1 MTTANFNQMNE
12 SQIAGMMGI
21 SVEEY
26 RERNKTPKLSADAQA
41 IVEANEANRK
51 RNEENKNN
59 LSTKGQASAKSQRR
73 GGILRYPLEA
83 LTGTTDYLQINIVE
97 YKRQPNQLTRPTG
110 FGANTLSGA
119 VGGTSSGS
127 LARRSV
133 INDGSI
139 LLQVPSNVQDG
150 NAVNFG
156 DSSMNTLIGAA
167 AGVIGNTM
175 QVGGERLRQTIE
187 GEQTLSS
194 GLGAFGADVKK
205 DLKERFAE
213 STGLGQA
220 AQNFMN
226 AQLTSSAL
234 GIFGGNVSAQQLLA
248 RQQGQI
254 FNPNLE
260 LLFDAPTLRSF
271 TFSFK
276 MTPRSRQE
284 AKQCKLI
291 IRSFKQN
298 MAPKANLEGGQ
309 VGGTGIFLKTPNIF
323 ELSYKRGNRDH
334 PFLHRFKQCFLT
346 NFGVNYTAEGTHT
359 TYDDST
365 PVSMTMDM
373 TFKEIEPI
381 YDTDYKDS
389 DNSVGF

>member
-26 RERNKTPKLSADAQA
+26 RKRNKTPKLSPDAQA
-41 IVEANEANRK
+41 IVDANEANRK
-51 RNEENKNN
+51 LNEENKNN

-110 FGANTLSGA
+110 FGANTLKGA

-194 GLGAFGADVKK
+194 GLGAFGADVQK
-205 DLKERFAE
+205 DLKERFND

-220 AQNFMN
+220 AQNFLN

-234 GIFGGNVSAQQLLA
+234 GVFGGNVSTQQLLA

>member
-234 GIFGGNVSAQQLLA
+234 GVFGGNVSAQQLLA

>member
-1 MTTANFNQMNE
+1 MKNYISGGIEYDWKTGRPVEGSTVYDQSTQVKTLKPEIQGSIDAAN
-12 SQIAGMMGI
+12 
-21 SVEEY
+21 
-26 RERNKTPKLSADAQA
+26 
-41 IVEANEANRK
+41 ANAL
-51 RNEENKNN
+51 NN
-59 LSTKGQASAKSQRR
+59 LTTKGQASAKSQRR

-83 LTGTTDYLQINIVE
+83 LTGSTDYLQINIIE

-110 FGANTLSGA
+110 FGANTLTSA
-119 VGGTSSGS
+119 AGGTTSGS

-156 DSSMNTLIGAA
+156 DSSMNTIVGAA
-167 AGVIGNTM
+167 AGVIGNVMTT
-175 QVGGERLRQTIE
+175 GGDELAKLNKQ
-187 GEQTLSS
+187 GLSKTLEN
-194 GLGAFGADVKK
+194 FGKGVKDDFTK
-205 DLKERFAE
+205 RFE
-213 STGLGQA
+213 NSQGLGQA
-220 AQNFMN
+220 AQDFMN
-226 AQLTSSAL
+226 SKLTSSAL
-234 GIFGGNVSAQQLLA
+234 GVFGGNVSAQQLLA
-248 RQQGQI
+248 RQKGQI

-276 MTPRSRQE
+276 MTPRSHQE

-323 ELSYKRGNRDH
+323 ELTYKRGSRDH
-334 PFLHRFKQCFLT
+334 PFLHKFKQCFLT
-346 NFGVNYTAEGTHT
+346 NFAVNYTAEGTHT

>member
-1 MTTANFNQMNE
+1 MKNYISGGIEYDWKTGRPVEGSIVYDQSTQVKTLKPEIQGSIDAAN
-12 SQIAGMMGI
+12 
-21 SVEEY
+21 
-26 RERNKTPKLSADAQA
+26 
-41 IVEANEANRK
+41 ANAL
-51 RNEENKNN
+51 NN

-83 LTGTTDYLQINIVE
+83 LTGSTDYLQINIIE

-110 FGANTLSGA
+110 FGANTLTSA
-119 VGGTSSGS
+119 AGGTTSGS

-156 DSSMNTLIGAA
+156 DSSMNTIVGAA
-167 AGVIGNTM
+167 AGVIGNVMTT
-175 QVGGERLRQTIE
+175 GGDELAKLNKQ
-187 GEQTLSS
+187 GLSKTLEN
-194 GLGAFGADVKK
+194 FGKGVKDDFTK
-205 DLKERFAE
+205 RFE
-213 STGLGQA
+213 NSQGLGQA
-220 AQNFMN
+220 AQDFMN
-226 AQLTSSAL
+226 SKLTSSAL
-234 GIFGGNVSAQQLLA
+234 GVFGGNVSAQQLLA
-248 RQQGQI
+248 RQKGQI

-276 MTPRSRQE
+276 MTPRSHQE

-323 ELSYKRGNRDH
+323 ELTYKRGSRDH
-334 PFLHRFKQCFLT
+334 PFLHKFKQCFLT

>member
-1 MTTANFNQMNE
+1 MSTVYSKDGSTYTTGGITYDTSTGRPVTSKLSPEIQASVDAAETN
-12 SQIAGMMGI
+12 SQINTTTIGQSTA
-21 SVEEY
+21 
-26 RERNKTPKLSADAQA
+26 KT
-41 IVEANEANRK
+41 
-51 RNEENKNN
+51 
-59 LSTKGQASAKSQRR
+59 QRR
-73 GGILRYPLEA
+73 GGVLRYPLEA
-83 LTGTTDYLQINIVE
+83 LTGTTDYLQINIIE
-97 YKRQPNQLTRPTG
+97 YKRPKNQLTRPAG
-110 FGANTLSGA
+110 FGANTLNSA
-119 VGGTSSGS
+119 VGGTTSGS
-127 LARRSV
+127 LARRSIV
-133 INDGSI
+133 NGGSI

-156 DSSMNTLIGAA
+156 DSSMNTILGAA
-167 AGVIGNTM
+167 AGVVGNVMTT
-175 QVGGERLRQTIE
+175 GGEELAKLKDQ
-187 GEQTLSS
+187 GLSKTLDNFGKGIKDDFTKRFENSQ
-194 GLGAFGADVKK
+194 GL
-205 DLKERFAE
+205 
-213 STGLGQA
+213 SQA
-220 AQNFMN
+220 AQDFMN
-226 AQLTSSAL
+226 AKLTSSAL
-234 GIFGGNVSAQQLLA
+234 GVFGGNVSAQQLLA
-248 RQQGQI
+248 RQKGQI

-276 MTPRSRQE
+276 MTPRSEQE
-284 AKQCKLI
+284 ARQCKLI

-309 VGGTGIFLKTPNIF
+309 IGGTGIFLKTPNIF
-323 ELSYKRGNRDH
+323 ELTYRRGNRNH
-334 PFLHRFKQCFLT
+334 PFLHKFKQCFLT

>member
-1 MTTANFNQMNE
+1 MPNFPPNYAEQE
-12 SQIAGMMGI
+12 KFFASK
-21 SVEEY
+21 EY
-26 RERNKTPKLSADAQA
+26 QTGAKEA
-41 IVEANEANRK
+41 I
-51 RNEENKNN
+51 KNN
-59 LSTKGQASAKSQRR
+59 QPLPKPPASTKSEINNSTKGQASAKSQRR
-73 GGILRYPLEA
+73 GGVLRYPLEA
-83 LTGTTDYLQINIVE
+83 LTGTTDYLQINIIE

-110 FGANTLSGA
+110 FGANTLSSA

-127 LARRSV
+127 LAKRSV
-133 INDGSI
+133 VNDGSI

-175 QVGGERLRQTIE
+175 QAGGKRVAETIE
-187 GEQTLSS
+187 GKQSLSS

-205 DLKERFAE
+205 DLKERFGE

-220 AQNFMN
+220 AQDFMN
-226 AQLTSSAL
+226 AKLTSSAL

-248 RQQGQI
+248 RQTGQI

-276 MTPRSRQE
+276 MTPRSQQE
-284 AKQCKLI
+284 ARQCKLI

-309 VGGTGIFLKTPNIF
+309 VRGTGIFLKSPNIF
-323 ELSYKRGNRDH
+323 ELSYKRGNRNH
-334 PFLHRFKQCFLT
+334 PFLHKFKQCFLT
-346 NFGVNYTAEGTHT
+346 NFSVNYTAEGTHT

-381 YDTDYKDS
+381 YDTDYKDG

>member
-1 MTTANFNQMNE
+1 MPNFPPNYAEQE
-12 SQIAGMMGI
+12 KFFASK
-21 SVEEY
+21 EY
-26 RERNKTPKLSADAQA
+26 QTGAKEA
-41 IVEANEANRK
+41 I
-51 RNEENKNN
+51 KNN
-59 LSTKGQASAKSQRR
+59 QPLPKPPASIKSEINNSTKGQASAKSQRR
-73 GGILRYPLEA
+73 GGVLRYPLEA
-83 LTGTTDYLQINIVE
+83 LTGTTDYLQINIIE

-110 FGANTLSGA
+110 FGANTLSSA

-127 LARRSV
+127 LAKRSV
-133 INDGSI
+133 VNDGSI

-175 QVGGERLRQTIE
+175 QAGGKRVAETIE
-187 GEQTLSS
+187 GKQSLSS

-205 DLKERFAE
+205 DLKERFGE

-220 AQNFMN
+220 AQDFMN
-226 AQLTSSAL
+226 AKLTSSAL

-248 RQQGQI
+248 RQTGQI

-276 MTPRSRQE
+276 MTPRSQQE
-284 AKQCKLI
+284 ARQCKLI

-309 VGGTGIFLKTPNIF
+309 VGGTGIFLKSPNIF
-323 ELSYKRGNRDH
+323 ELSYRKGNRDH
-334 PFLHRFKQCFLT
+334 PFLHKFKQCFLT
-346 NFGVNYTAEGTHT
+346 NFSVNYTAEGTHT
-359 TYDDST
+359 TYDDAT

-381 YDTDYKDS
+381 YDSDYKDS

>member
-26 RERNKTPKLSADAQA
+26 RERNRTPKLSADAQA
-41 IVEANEANRK
+41 IVEINELNRKANEEK
-51 RNEENKNN
+51 KNN
-59 LSTKGQASAKSQRR
+59 LSTNGQASAKSQRR
-73 GGILRYPLEA
+73 GGVLRYPLEA

-97 YKRQPNQLTRPTG
+97 YKRQPNQFTRPAG
-110 FGANTLSGA
+110 FGTNTLSGA

-127 LARRSV
+127 LTRRSV

-156 DSSMNTLIGAA
+156 DSSMNTLVGAA
-167 AGVIGNTM
+167 AGMIGNVMTT
-175 QVGGERLRQTIE
+175 GGDELAKLNKQ
-187 GEQTLSS
+187 GLSKTLEN
-194 GLGAFGADVKK
+194 FGTGIK
-205 DLKERFAE
+205 DDFTKRFE
-213 STGLGQA
+213 NSQGLGQA
-220 AQNFMN
+220 AQDFMN

-234 GIFGGNVSAQQLLA
+234 GVFGGNVSAQQLLA

-323 ELSYKRGNRDH
+323 ELSYKRGGRDH

-346 NFGVNYTAEGTHT
+346 NFSVNYTAEGTHT

>member
-1 MTTANFNQMNE
+1 MPNFPPNYAEQE
-12 SQIAGMMGI
+12 KFYASEQYQTGAK
-21 SVEEY
+21 E
-26 RERNKTPKLSADAQA
+26 A
-41 IVEANEANRK
+41 I
-51 RNEENKNN
+51 KNN
-59 LSTKGQASAKSQRR
+59 QPLPKYEPPKSESNLATKGQTPAKKSLRR

-83 LTGTTDYLQINIVE
+83 LTGTTDYLQINIIE

-110 FGANTLSGA
+110 FGANTLTSA
-119 VGGTSSGS
+119 AGGTTSGS

-133 INDGSI
+133 VNDGSI

-175 QVGGERLRQTIE
+175 QAGGQRLAETIE
-187 GEQTLSS
+187 GKKTLSS
-194 GLGAFGADVKK
+194 GLGAFGDDVKK
-205 DLKERFAE
+205 DLKERFGD
-213 STGLGQA
+213 STGLGKAGQD
-220 AQNFMN
+220 FLN
-226 AQLTSSAL
+226 AKLTSSAL

-248 RQQGQI
+248 RQTGQI

-276 MTPRSRQE
+276 MTPRSQQE

-323 ELSYKRGNRDH
+323 ELTYKRGSRDH
-334 PFLHRFKQCFLT
+334 PFLHKFKQCFLT

>member
-1 MTTANFNQMNE
+1 MSTEYSKDGSTYTT
-12 SQIAGMMGI
+12 GGI
-21 SVEEY
+21 TYDTSTGRPVTSDGGFLLEAEKKS
-26 RERNKTPKLSADAQA
+26 EINKATIGQ
-41 IVEANEANRK
+41 
-51 RNEENKNN
+51 
-59 LSTKGQASAKSQRR
+59 STAKTQRR
-73 GGILRYPLEA
+73 GGVLRYPLEA
-83 LTGTTDYLQINIVE
+83 LTGTTDYLQINIIE
-97 YKRQPNQLTRPTG
+97 YKRPKNQLTRPAG
-110 FGANTLSGA
+110 FGANTLNSE
-119 VGGTSSGS
+119 VGGTTSGS
-127 LARRSV
+127 LARRSLV
-133 INDGSI
+133 NGGSI

-156 DSSMNTLIGAA
+156 DSSMNTILGAA
-167 AGVIGNTM
+167 AGVVGNVMTT
-175 QVGGERLRQTIE
+175 GGEELAKLKDQ
-187 GEQTLSS
+187 GLSKTLDNFGKGIKDDFTKRFENSQ
-194 GLGAFGADVKK
+194 GL
-205 DLKERFAE
+205 
-213 STGLGQA
+213 SQA
-220 AQNFMN
+220 AQDFMN
-226 AQLTSSAL
+226 AKLTSSAL
-234 GIFGGNVSAQQLLA
+234 GVFGGNVSAQQLLA
-248 RQQGQI
+248 RQKGQI

-276 MTPRSRQE
+276 MTPRSEQE
-284 AKQCKLI
+284 ARQCKLI

-309 VGGTGIFLKTPNIF
+309 IGGTGIFLKTPNIF
-323 ELSYKRGNRDH
+323 ELTYRRGNRNH
-334 PFLHRFKQCFLT
+334 PFLHKFKQCFLT

>member
-1 MTTANFNQMNE
+1 MKNYISGGIEFDWKTGLPVEKHTVYDQS
-12 SQIAGMMGI
+12 SQVKVI
-21 SVEEY
+21 SPEI
-26 RERNKTPKLSADAQA
+26 QA
-41 IVEANEANRK
+41 SIDGAA
-51 RNEENKNN
+51 ENARRNN
-59 LSTKGQASAKSQRR
+59 LVTKGQASAKTQRR

-194 GLGAFGADVKK
+194 GVGAFGADVQK
-205 DLKERFAE
+205 DLKERFDE

-291 IRSFKQN
+291 IRSFKQY

-309 VGGTGIFLKTPNIF
+309 SGGTGIFLKTPNIF

>member
-1 MTTANFNQMNE
+1 MKNYISGGIEFDWKTGLPVEKHTVYDQS
-12 SQIAGMMGI
+12 SQVKVI
-21 SVEEY
+21 SPEI
-26 RERNKTPKLSADAQA
+26 QA
-41 IVEANEANRK
+41 SIDGAA
-51 RNEENKNN
+51 ENARRNN
-59 LSTKGQASAKSQRR
+59 LVTKGQASAKTQRR

-83 LTGTTDYLQINIVE
+83 LTGSTDYLQINIIE
-97 YKRQPNQLTRPTG
+97 YKRQPNQFTRPAG
-110 FGANTLSGA
+110 FGANTLSGT

-167 AGVIGNTM
+167 AGVVGNVM
-175 QVGGERLRQTIE
+175 GAGGQAVADVVE
-187 GEQTLSS
+187 GKRTLSQ
-194 GLGAFGADVKK
+194 GLGDFGNDVKDDAK
-205 DLKERFAE
+205 KRLGDAQ
-213 STGLGQA
+213 GLTSA
-220 AQNFMN
+220 AQKFMN
-226 AQLTSSAL
+226 AKLTSSAL
-234 GIFGGNVSAQQLLA
+234 GVFGGNVSAQQLLA
-248 RQQGQI
+248 RQSGQI

-276 MTPRSRQE
+276 MTPRSPQE

-298 MAPKANLEGGQ
+298 MAPKTNLEDGQ
-309 VGGTGIFLKTPNIF
+309 LGGTGIFLKTPNIF
-323 ELSYKRGNRDH
+323 ELTYKRGSRDH
-334 PFLHRFKQCFLT
+334 PFLHKFKQCFLT
-346 NFGVNYTAEGTHT
+346 NFSVNYTAEGTHT
-359 TYDDST
+359 TYGDST

-381 YDTDYKDS
+381 YDTDYKDG

>member
-1 MTTANFNQMNE
+1 MKNYISGGIEYDWKTGRPVEGSTVYDQSTQVKTLKPEIQGSIDAAN
-12 SQIAGMMGI
+12 
-21 SVEEY
+21 
-26 RERNKTPKLSADAQA
+26 
-41 IVEANEANRK
+41 ANVL
-51 RNEENKNN
+51 NN
-59 LSTKGQASAKSQRR
+59 LSTKGQAPAKSQRR

-83 LTGTTDYLQINIVE
+83 LTGSTDYLQINIVE
-97 YKRQPNQLTRPTG
+97 YKRTPNQFTRPTG
-110 FGANTLSGA
+110 FGANTLTSA
-119 VGGTSSGS
+119 AGGTTSGS

-150 NAVNFG
+150 NAVNYG
-156 DSSMNTLIGAA
+156 DSSMNTIVGAA
-167 AGVIGNTM
+167 AGVVGNVM
-175 QVGGERLRQTIE
+175 ESGGQAVADMIS
-187 GEQTLSS
+187 GKKSLSK
-194 GLGAFGADVKK
+194 GLGDFGSDVKSDAQK
-205 DLKERFAE
+205 RFE
-213 STGLGQA
+213 NSQGLGDA
-220 AQNFMN
+220 AQKFMN
-226 AQLTSSAL
+226 AKLTSSAL

-248 RQQGQI
+248 RQTGQI

-276 MTPRSRQE
+276 MTPRSHQE
-284 AKQCKLI
+284 ARQCKLI

-298 MAPKANLEGGQ
+298 MAPKSNLEGGQ
-309 VGGTGIFLKTPNIF
+309 VGGTGIFLKSPNIF
-323 ELSYKRGNRDH
+323 ELRYKKGNRDH
-334 PFLHRFKQCFLT
+334 PFLHKFKQCFLT
-346 NFGVNYTAEGTHT
+346 NFSVNYTAEGTHT

>member
-1 MTTANFNQMNE
+1 MTTANFNNMNDA
-12 SQIAGMMGI
+12 QIAGMMGI
-21 SVEEY
+21 TLEEY
-26 RERNKTPKLSADAQA
+26 QERQRKPKFSPEIQASIDAA
-41 IVEANEANRK
+41 K
-51 RNEENKNN
+51 ENASRNN
-59 LSTKGQASAKSQRR
+59 LSTKGQATAKTQRR
-73 GGILRYPLEA
+73 GGVLRYPLEA

-110 FGANTLSGA
+110 FGANTISSAAGR
-119 VGGTSSGS
+119 TTSGS
-127 LARRSV
+127 LTRRSLV
-133 INDGSI
+133 NGGSI

-167 AGVIGNTM
+167 AGIVGNAMTK
-175 QVGGERLRQTIE
+175 GGEELAKIQKQ
-187 GEQTLSS
+187 GLSKTLEN
-194 GLGAFGADVKK
+194 FGTGVKDDAQK
-205 DLKERFAE
+205 RFAN
-213 STGLGQA
+213 SQGLGQA
-220 AQNFMN
+220 AQDFMN
-226 AQLTSSAL
+226 AKLTSSAL

-248 RQQGQI
+248 RQKGQI

-276 MTPRSRQE
+276 MTPRSQQE

-323 ELSYKRGNRDH
+323 ELNYKRGGRDH
-334 PFLHRFKQCFLT
+334 PFLHKFKQCFLT

>member
-1 MTTANFNQMNE
+1 MSYTE
-12 SQIAGMMGI
+12 EQIAGMKGFS
-21 SVEEY
+21 SVAEMNAATNGGKDDWWEAY
-26 RERNKTPKLSADAQA
+26 QNKKNAEDSKITNN
-41 IVEANEANRK
+41 NET
-51 RNEENKNN
+51 
-59 LSTKGQASAKSQRR
+59 TKGQAAPKSQRR
-73 GGILRYPLEA
+73 GGVLRYPLEA
-83 LTGTTDYLQINIVE
+83 LTGTTDYLQINIIE
-97 YKRQPNQLTRPTG
+97 YKRQKNQLTRPAG
-110 FGANTLSGA
+110 FGANTLNSA
-119 VGGTSSGS
+119 VGGTRSGS

-150 NAVNFG
+150 NSVNYG
-156 DSSMNTLIGAA
+156 DSTMNTLIGAA

-175 QVGGERLRQTIE
+175 EKGGKRVAETIE
-187 GEQTLSS
+187 GKKTLSS

-205 DLKERFAE
+205 DLKERFGD

-220 AQNFMN
+220 AQDFMN
-226 AQLTSSAL
+226 AKLTSSAL
-234 GIFGGNVSAQQLLA
+234 GVFGGNVSAQQLLA
-248 RQQGQI
+248 RQSGQI

-276 MTPRSRQE
+276 MTPRSLAE

-298 MAPKANLEGGQ
+298 MAPKANLDGGNI
-309 VGGTGIFLKTPNIF
+309 GETGIFLKTPNIF
-323 ELSYKRGNRDH
+323 ELSYRKGNRDH
-334 PFLHRFKQCFLT
+334 PFLHKFKQCFLT

-359 TYDDST
+359 TYDDAT

-389 DNSVGF
+389 DTSVGF

>member
-1 MTTANFNQMNE
+1 MAWTEA
-12 SQIAGMMGI
+12 QIAGMKGFS
-21 SVEEY
+21 SVAEMNAATNGGKDDWWEAY
-26 RERNKTPKLSADAQA
+26 QNKKNTEDSKFTKNSK
-41 IVEANEANRK
+41 VTNNNET
-51 RNEENKNN
+51 
-59 LSTKGQASAKSQRR
+59 TKGQAPAKSQRR

-83 LTGTTDYLQINIVE
+83 LTGTTDYLQINIIE
-97 YKRQPNQLTRPTG
+97 YKRPKNQVTRPAG
-110 FGANTLSGA
+110 FGANTLNSA
-119 VGGTSSGS
+119 AGGTTSGS
-127 LARRSV
+127 LARKSV
-133 INDGSI
+133 VNDGSI

-150 NAVNFG
+150 NSVNYG
-156 DSSMNTLIGAA
+156 DSTMNTLIGAA

-175 QVGGERLRQTIE
+175 EKGGKRVAETIE
-187 GEQTLSS
+187 GKKTLSS

-205 DLKERFAE
+205 DLKERFGN

-220 AQNFMN
+220 AQDFMN

-234 GIFGGNVSAQQLLA
+234 GVFGGNVSAQQLLA
-248 RQQGQI
+248 RQSGQI

-276 MTPRSRQE
+276 MTPRSLAE

-298 MAPKANLEGGQ
+298 MSPKANLDSGNIGE
-309 VGGTGIFLKTPNIF
+309 TGIFLKTPNIF
-323 ELSYKRGNRDH
+323 ELRYRKGNRDH
-334 PFLHRFKQCFLT
+334 PFLHKFKQCFLT

-359 TYDDST
+359 TYNDAT

>member
-1 MTTANFNQMNE
+1 MSIVYSKDGSTYTT
-12 SQIAGMMGI
+12 GGI
-21 SVEEY
+21 TYDASTGSPV
-26 RERNKTPKLSADAQA
+26 TPDGGFLL
-41 IVEANEANRK
+41 EAEK
-51 RNEENKNN
+51 KSEINN
-59 LSTKGQASAKSQRR
+59 STKGQASAKSQRR
-73 GGILRYPLEA
+73 GGVLRYPLEA
-83 LTGTTDYLQINIVE
+83 LTGTTDYLQINIIE
-97 YKRQPNQLTRPTG
+97 YKRQPNQFTRPAG
-110 FGANTLSGA
+110 FGANTLNST

-133 INDGSI
+133 VNDGSI

-156 DSSMNTLIGAA
+156 DSSMNTLMGAA
-167 AGVIGNTM
+167 AGVVGNVMGAGGQAVADVIGGKRTISEGLGDFGKD
-175 QVGGERLRQTIE
+175 VKDDAKKRLGDAQ
-187 GEQTLSS
+187 GLSS
-194 GLGAFGADVKK
+194 
-205 DLKERFAE
+205 
-213 STGLGQA
+213 A
-220 AQNFMN
+220 AQKFMN

-234 GIFGGNVSAQQLLA
+234 GVFGGNVSAQQLLA
-248 RQQGQI
+248 RQSGQI

-276 MTPRSRQE
+276 MTPRSEQE
-284 AKQCKLI
+284 ARQCKLI

-309 VGGTGIFLKTPNIF
+309 LGGTGIFLKTPNIF

-334 PFLHRFKQCFLT
+334 PFLHKFKQCFLT
-346 NFGVNYTAEGTHT
+346 NFSVNYTAEGTHT

>member
-1 MTTANFNQMNE
+1 MKNYISGGIEFDWKTGLPVEKHTVYDQS
-12 SQIAGMMGI
+12 SQVKVI
-21 SVEEY
+21 SPEI
-26 RERNKTPKLSADAQA
+26 QA
-41 IVEANEANRK
+41 SIDGAA
-51 RNEENKNN
+51 ENARRNN
-59 LSTKGQASAKSQRR
+59 LVTKGQASAKTQRR

-83 LTGTTDYLQINIVE
+83 LTGSTDYLQINIIE
-97 YKRQPNQLTRPTG
+97 YKRQPNQFTRPAG
-110 FGANTLSGA
+110 FGANTLSGT

-167 AGVIGNTM
+167 AGVVGNVM
-175 QVGGERLRQTIE
+175 GAGGQAVADVVE
-187 GEQTLSS
+187 GKRTLSQ
-194 GLGAFGADVKK
+194 GLGDFGKDVKDDAK
-205 DLKERFAE
+205 KRLGDAQ
-213 STGLGQA
+213 GLTSA
-220 AQNFMN
+220 AQKFMN
-226 AQLTSSAL
+226 AKLTSSAL
-234 GIFGGNVSAQQLLA
+234 GVFGGNVSAQQLLA
-248 RQQGQI
+248 RQSGQI

-276 MTPRSRQE
+276 MTPRSPQE

-298 MAPKANLEGGQ
+298 MAPKTNLEDGQ
-309 VGGTGIFLKTPNIF
+309 LGGTGIFLKTPNIF
-323 ELSYKRGNRDH
+323 ELTYKRGSRDH
-334 PFLHRFKQCFLT
+334 PFLHKFKQCFLT
-346 NFGVNYTAEGTHT
+346 NFSVNYTAEGTHT
-359 TYDDST
+359 TYGDST

-381 YDTDYKDS
+381 YDTDYKDN
-389 DNSVGF
+389 DTSVGF

>member
-1 MTTANFNQMNE
+1 MPNFPPNYAEQE
-12 SQIAGMMGI
+12 KFFASK
-21 SVEEY
+21 EY
-26 RERNKTPKLSADAQA
+26 QTGAKEA
-41 IVEANEANRK
+41 I
-51 RNEENKNN
+51 KNN
-59 LSTKGQASAKSQRR
+59 QPLPKPPASIKSEINNSTKGQAPAKSQRR
-73 GGILRYPLEA
+73 GGVLRYPLEA
-83 LTGTTDYLQINIVE
+83 LTGTTDYLQINIIE

-110 FGANTLSGA
+110 FGANTLSSA

-127 LARRSV
+127 LAKRSV
-133 INDGSI
+133 VNDGSI

-175 QVGGERLRQTIE
+175 QAGGKRVAETIE
-187 GEQTLSS
+187 GKQSLSS

-205 DLKERFAE
+205 DLKERFGE

-220 AQNFMN
+220 AQDFMN
-226 AQLTSSAL
+226 AKLTSSAL

-248 RQQGQI
+248 RQTGQI

-276 MTPRSRQE
+276 MTPRSQQE
-284 AKQCKLI
+284 ARQCKLI

-309 VGGTGIFLKTPNIF
+309 VGGTGIFLKSPNIF
-323 ELSYKRGNRDH
+323 ELSYKRGNRNH
-334 PFLHRFKQCFLT
+334 PFLHKFKQCFLT
-346 NFGVNYTAEGTHT
+346 NFSVNYTAEGTHT

>member
-1 MTTANFNQMNE
+1 MSTVYSKDGSTYTT
-12 SQIAGMMGI
+12 GGI
-21 SVEEY
+21 TYDTSTG
-26 RERNKTPKLSADAQA
+26 RPITPDGGFLL
-41 IVEANEANRK
+41 EAEK
-51 RNEENKNN
+51 KSEINN
-59 LSTKGQASAKSQRR
+59 ATKGQTPAKKSLRR

-83 LTGTTDYLQINIVE
+83 LTGTTDYLQINIIE

-110 FGANTLSGA
+110 FGANTLTSA
-119 VGGTSSGS
+119 AGGTTSGS

-133 INDGSI
+133 VNDGSI

-175 QVGGERLRQTIE
+175 QAGGKRLAETIE
-187 GEQTLSS
+187 GKKSLSS
-194 GLGAFGADVKK
+194 GLGAFGDDVKK
-205 DLKERFAE
+205 DLKERFGD
-213 STGLGQA
+213 STGLGKAGQD
-220 AQNFMN
+220 FLN
-226 AQLTSSAL
+226 AKLTSSAL

-248 RQQGQI
+248 RQTGQI

-276 MTPRSRQE
+276 MTPRSEQE
-284 AKQCKLI
+284 ARQCKLI

-298 MAPKANLEGGQ
+298 MAPKANLDGGSFQ
-309 VGGTGIFLKTPNIF
+309 GTGIFLKSPNIF
-323 ELSYKRGNRDH
+323 ELSYKKGNRDH
-334 PFLHRFKQCFLT
+334 PFLHKFKQCFLT
-346 NFGVNYTAEGTHT
+346 NFSVNYTAEGTHT
-359 TYDDST
+359 TYDDAT